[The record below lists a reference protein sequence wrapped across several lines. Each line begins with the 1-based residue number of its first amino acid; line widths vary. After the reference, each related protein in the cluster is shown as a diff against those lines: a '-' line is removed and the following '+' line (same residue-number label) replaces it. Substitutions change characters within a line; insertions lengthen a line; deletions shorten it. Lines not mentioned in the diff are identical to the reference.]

1 MSIWTEAS
9 NEEVYLKKGGKLKNH
24 KSPCLMT
31 VEQIQDLIAN
41 AVKAQFEEERAKLT
55 FTPSLI
61 PKE

>member
-1 MSIWTEAS
+1 
-9 NEEVYLKKGGKLKNH
+9 
-24 KSPCLMT
+24 MT

-41 AVKAQFEEERAKLT
+41 AVKAQLKEERAKLT